1 MGGKRQINYQFIP
14 TDLFRG
20 CPLIRGLYTK
30 QVFRDELVVYLSFS
44 SHKIYIYTY
53 IYIYIYIYTHTHT
66 HTYTHTCIHIYIHT
80 YITYIYI
87 VYINYN
93 IFLKF
98 YYFQLREYKLII
110 IFFSY

>member
-1 MGGKRQINYQFIP
+1 MRKVEEGKRQINYQFIP

-44 SHKIYIYTY
+44 YHN
-53 IYIYIYIYTHTHT
+53 IYIYIYI
-66 HTYTHTCIHIYIHT
+66 YTHTCIHIYIHT

-87 VYINYN
+87 V
-93 IFLKF
+93 
-98 YYFQLREYKLII
+98 
-110 IFFSY
+110 